1 MHNRR
6 KFMEKAAAVLSVFA
20 VTPLASRAAAPA
32 VRLEGVLAHHV
43 FFWLHEPNNA
53 GVRSTFEAALKELRR
68 VPTIKLAH
76 IGVPA
81 GTESRDVVDHSY
93 TYCMLTFFDSQEGQ
107 DAYQVHPI
115 HEDFVAKNSHLWKK
129 VVVYDSVG

>member
-1 MHNRR
+1 MQNRR
-6 KFMEKAAAVLSVFA
+6 RFMEKAAAMLSVVA
-20 VTPLASRAAAPA
+20 INPLASHAAAPA
-32 VRLEGVLAHHV
+32 VRLEGALAHHV
-43 FFWLHEPNNA
+43 FFWLHEPNNPE
-53 GVRSTFEAALKELRR
+53 VRRTFEAALKELRR

-107 DAYQVHPI
+107 DAYQIDPI
-115 HEDFVAKNSHLWKK
+115 HDKFVEQNNHLWKK
-129 VVVYDSVG
+129 VVVYDSIG